1 MVYFQI
7 VEVPNVTLIR
17 IAVDNVQMSNV
28 QGTAGQTYAV
38 QEWAKVLEL
47 QSTND
52 CANHC
57 TYMGR

>member
-1 MVYFQI
+1 
-7 VEVPNVTLIR
+7 
-17 IAVDNVQMSNV
+17 MSKCPNV

-57 TYMGR
+57 TYMGRWPLLDI